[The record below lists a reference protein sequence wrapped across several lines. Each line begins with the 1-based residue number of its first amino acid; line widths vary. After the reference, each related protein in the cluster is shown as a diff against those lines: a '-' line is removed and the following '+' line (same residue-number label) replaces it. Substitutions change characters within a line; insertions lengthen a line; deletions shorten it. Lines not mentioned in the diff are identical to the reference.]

1 MNGIKSF
8 TIYEEY
14 YGLITLLSEEEQ
26 KDIILAILKYMFED
40 IEPCLN
46 ERQMKVFVNLKR
58 PLDISKKNS
67 LRSIG
72 NGAPKGNNNALKKQ
86 TKNKPKTNQK
96 DNQKQTHQDVNV
108 NVSNYD
114 NNYVVNV
121 NGNVNVK
128 NKIENKYFES
138 IKVNT
143 IFNEFLDLRKK
154 LKAVNSERAINS
166 LINKLN
172 DYDEDTQYKMIEQ
185 SVVNSWKGV
194 FELKENKTKR
204 KDVVLDTLKE
214 LYNEE
219 K

>member
-1 MNGIKSF
+1 MSKIKSF

-14 YGLITLLSEEEQ
+14 YELITLLSEEEQ
-26 KDIILAILKYMFED
+26 KEILLEIFKYMFED
-40 IEPCLN
+40 KEPKLN
-46 ERQMKVFVNLKR
+46 DRQMKVFVNLKR
-58 PLDISKKNS
+58 PLDVSKKNS
-67 LRSIG
+67 LRSMG

-86 TKNKPKTNQK
+86 TKNKPKTNQTS
-96 DNQKQTHQDVNV
+96 NQKQTHQDV

-154 LKAVNSERAINS
+154 LKAVNSERAITS
-166 LINKLN
+166 LVNKLN
-172 DYDEDTQYKMIEQ
+172 NYDEETQYKMIEN
-185 SVVNSWKGV
+185 SIVNSWKGI
-194 FELKENKTKR
+194 FEIKEKTKR
-204 KDVVLDTLKE
+204 KDNVLDTLIGI
-214 LYNEE
+214 YNE
-219 K
+219 